1 MTIVSIRKAVAILS
15 LLLTV
20 TAVAGHGQGIDFN
33 TGKGQDKKLYEAVSA
48 KDTTQVQAAL
58 DKGANPNFRVK
69 AGFFEMSLLILA
81 VQKNDFA
88 TVKLLLDHQAEVD
101 FRDAFNM
108 TALMFAAHS
117 GNKKLVSYLISKGA
131 DVKAHDGKGNSV
143 LSAAQ
148 ESKNQEV
155 IQLIESKLKE

>member
-1 MTIVSIRKAVAILS
+1 MSSASIRKAVSVLS
-15 LLLTV
+15 LLLI
-20 TAVAGHGQGIDFN
+20 AVSGHGQGVNFN
-33 TGKGQDKKLYEAVSA
+33 TGKGQDKKLFEAVSA
-48 KDTTQVQAAL
+48 QDSTQVKAAL
-58 DKGANPNFRVK
+58 NKGANPNFRVK

-88 TVKLLLDHQAEVD
+88 TVKLLLDHNAEVD

-108 TALMFAAHS
+108 TALMFAAHG
-117 GNKKLVSYLISKGA
+117 GNTRMVSYLISKGA
-131 DVKAHDGKGNSV
+131 DVQANDGKGNSV

-155 IQLIESKLKE
+155 IQLIESKLKN